1 MQERPGRTPAT
12 FDIPYRGLWPSPVR
26 YDGSLEV
33 VPDGATA
40 RWPMPSGTAVFR

>member
-1 MQERPGRTPAT
+1 MQERLGRTPAT
-12 FDIPYRGLWPSPVR
+12 FDIPYGGLWSSPVR

-33 VPDGATA
+33 VPDGAAA